1 MGALIPSPLK
11 NEQAFQPRQLGD
23 IRRNIWRQ
31 VAAVILYPISHTL
44 MIDLQHPADFAH
56 GMTFQIELKRVETN
70 FLIVS
75 LILGE
80 RCIAAAARPATIA
93 LASCP
98 SAAITCLP
106 RTAVA
111 PGASWT
117 IEFRH

>member
-1 MGALIPSPLK
+1 MEALFSSPLK
-11 NEQAFQPRQLGD
+11 NEQTFQPRQLGD
-23 IRRNIWRQ
+23 IRRNIWWE
-31 VAAVILYPISHTL
+31 VAAVILHPISYAL

-56 GMTFQIELKRVETN
+56 RMTFQIELKRVETN

-80 RCIAAAARPATIA
+80 RGVAAAASPATIA

-98 SAAITCLP
+98 GAAVTCLP
-106 RTAVA
+106 RPVVA
-111 PGASWT
+111 TGASWS